1 MRITNNMMIAN
12 MITNLGN
19 NQTRLSGY
27 QNQLDTGKKIQVPS
41 DDPVVAARALKLRT
55 DVAQVEQY
63 QKNIKDAGSWLD
75 ATDEALSKMGDV
87 LKKAR
92 ELSVQAA
99 NGTNTQEETQK
110 IGLEL
115 KQLKAQMIHLS
126 NSTYAGRYIFSG
138 FKTDQKLI
146 VDDETNANYGRFA
159 INVDSDKERI
169 FYEIGVGDSINVN
182 VAGGDLFHNGG
193 DADNPTNG
201 ISTSKINDLTYPY
214 TINGTNNAVSIT
226 VDGAP
231 MTFNIAAGSYNNS
244 TDLAKAIN
252 DGAVASSVPINA
264 SITGDQLELRTT
276 SKTPTSSINI
286 DKTSSFF
293 ASVGIIGNPVET
305 TGAAGEVPSMIKV
318 FNDVI
323 DHMDAGEFKKISDE
337 LDVFDKETDNLLR
350 VRADVGARQNRVD
363 LTDDRMGKDLINYT
377 DLMSKNEDV
386 DVAETIMNLKNEENV
401 YKASLAGGARIIQQ
415 TLVDFLR

>member
-19 NQTRLSGY
+19 NQTRLSAY

-55 DVAQVEQY
+55 DVSQVEQY

-87 LKKAR
+87 LKRAR
-92 ELSVQAA
+92 ELSVQAS
-99 NGTNTQEETQK
+99 NGTNTPEETQK
-110 IGLEL
+110 IGLEI
-115 KQLKAQMIHLS
+115 KQLKAQIIHLS

-146 VDDETNANYGRFA
+146 NDDETSPDYGKFSV
-159 INVDSDKERI
+159 NVETNKERI

-182 VAGGDLFHNGG
+182 VAGGDLFNDGT
-193 DADNPTNG
+193 DANNPGYG
-201 ISTSKINDLTYPY
+201 ISTSKINTLSYPY
-214 TINGTNNAVSIT
+214 TVGASNAVNISVDGTNVAV
-226 VDGAP
+226 
-231 MTFNIAAGSYNNS
+231 NIAAGTYATSA
-244 TDLAKAIN
+244 DLAKAVK
-252 DGAVASSVPINA
+252 DAVTPVVPVDV
-264 SITGDQLELRTT
+264 SITGNQLEIRTT
-276 SKTPTSSINI
+276 SKTATSEV
-286 DKTSSFF
+286 KLAMPLSSFF
-293 ASVGIIGNPVET
+293 VSVGVSDPVES
-305 TGAAGEVPSMIKV
+305 TGAGGETPSMIKL

-323 DHMDAGEFKKISDE
+323 AHMDAGEYKEISDE
-337 LDVFDKETDNLLR
+337 LDTFDKETNNLLR

-363 LTDDRMGKDLINYT
+363 LTDDRMSNDLINYT